1 MSRIGRAAA
10 RVAIGLYPRAWR
22 ARYEDEL
29 RDLVEDADVGVG
41 SAMDLVA
48 AAARE
53 HVSGGTPMR
62 FEPAHRH
69 PSAFAIGALAIM
81 APTLILVVLSIIGHE
96 LGVSAVAKIVDPAL
110 VTITTPRIVDVGLV
124 IAPAVA
130 AVLALLPL
138 LDVRLERGDE
148 GQLVALRIRALPLNL
163 VVGAVALLLGAIL
176 VVHIVAESV
185 LHAGA

>member
-10 RVAIGLYPRAWR
+10 RLAIGLYPRTWR
-22 ARYEDEL
+22 ARYEAEM

-41 SAMDLVA
+41 GAVDLVA
-48 AAARE
+48 AAARQ

-69 PSAFAIGALAIM
+69 PSAFAFGAFAIM
-81 APTLILVVLSIIGHE
+81 APTLTFVTLSIIGHE
-96 LGVSAVAKIVDPAL
+96 LGVSAVANVVDPVLVAITRPRVVDVAL
-110 VTITTPRIVDVGLV
+110 VA
-124 IAPAVA
+124 APAVA

-138 LDVRLERGDE
+138 LDVRLERGNE

-163 VVGAVALLLGAIL
+163 AVGAIAVLVGAIL
-176 VVHIVAESV
+176 VVHIVAEAV
-185 LHAGA
+185 LHAGP